1 VEAIRTVGHGTLDAE
16 AFAGLLRRAG
26 IATVVDVRRYPGS
39 RRHPH
44 VGRAEIERW
53 LPEAGIAYRWL
64 PALGGRR
71 APATGSP
78 NVGLRQRQF
87 RAYADH
93 MASAEFA
100 AGIAELLALAEVPP
114 AAARTDDGGPAAPV
128 PGPAGPAG
136 PGSPGPDGPA
146 APAASG
152 GPAGSPGTGR
162 GGAVA
167 IMCAESLWW
176 RCHRRLVADHLV
188 LVSGRPV
195 EHLFHDGRLAP
206 HVPTPEARRDGDRV
220 VYDVGVQLPLLG
232 P

>member
-1 VEAIRTVGHGTLDAE
+1 VEAILTVGHGTLDAE
-16 AFAGLLRRAG
+16 AFSGLLRRAG
-26 IATVVDVRRYPGS
+26 VATVVDVRRYPGS
-39 RRHPH
+39 RRHPD

-64 PALGGRR
+64 PTLGGRR
-71 APATGSP
+71 APVPGSP
-78 NVGLRQRQF
+78 NVGLRQPQF

-100 AGIAELLALAEVPP
+100 AGIAELLALAEP
-114 AAARTDDGGPAAPV
+114 APTAAGTQDDPGDASAGGARARNRGPAL
-128 PGPAGPAG
+128 PAGTPGIGSG
-136 PGSPGPDGPA
+136 P
-146 APAASG
+146 
-152 GPAGSPGTGR
+152 
-162 GGAVA
+162 VA

-195 EHLFHDGRLAP
+195 EHLFHDGRLVRHA
-206 HVPTPEARRDGDRV
+206 PTPEARRDGDRV
-220 VYDVGVQLPLLG
+220 LYDVGVQRPLLD